1 MYGDFCVAAAHS
13 SCLLLPVV
21 TLGARRRPPHY
32 YSNNMDETREKQ
44 HTGALVVG
52 HCPYETIHLAYSSNS
67 PLNAIQIGSL
77 FALGLNL
84 RRLIQKSPH
93 AS

>member
-32 YSNNMDETREKQ
+32 SNNMDETREKQ

-52 HCPYETIHLAYSSNS
+52 HCHYETIHLAYSSNS

>member
-44 HTGALVVG
+44 HTGAPSIRFNRFEGWSIEESWEFMKNEYSTEYCFYQVG
-52 HCPYETIHLAYSSNS
+52 KRRC
-67 PLNAIQIGSL
+67 GS
-77 FALGLNL
+77 F
-84 RRLIQKSPH
+84 
-93 AS
+93 